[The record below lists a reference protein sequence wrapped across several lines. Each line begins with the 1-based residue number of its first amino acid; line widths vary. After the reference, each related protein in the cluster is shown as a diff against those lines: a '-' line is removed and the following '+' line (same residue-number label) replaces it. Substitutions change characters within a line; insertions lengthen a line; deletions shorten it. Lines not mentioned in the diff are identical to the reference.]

1 MMEVTCTAPINIA
14 VIKYWGKRDE
24 KLILPINGSTSAT
37 LDQSQLCAKTT
48 VAVSP
53 DFTADQMWLNGE
65 EQSMESSRLQNVLKE
80 IRRRAK
86 KRKCVEDSGDDT
98 VSWHVHICSENNF
111 PTAAGLASSAA
122 GLACLVFS
130 LAKLF
135 RVEGDISDIARQG
148 SGSACRSIYGGFV
161 EWTMG
166 IEVDGSDSRALQI
179 APETHW
185 PQMRVLI
192 LVVSAKKKHV
202 GSTAGM
208 QTSVKTSDLVTYR
221 AEKIVPQRMVE
232 MRRAIKDRDFQ
243 TFADIT
249 IKESNQLHA
258 CCLDTFPPIFYMT
271 DTSRDIVR
279 LVHAVNS
286 HFGENKV
293 AYTFDAGPNA
303 CLYLMEDMVP
313 MMLGLVQTYF
323 PPEQD
328 HGEGFLT
335 GLPSKIPA
343 PSQELLNAMPLEPS
357 VGAIQYIIHTK
368 VGTGPQVLTDPSDSL
383 LDTTGQPK
391 SSTQ

>member
-1 MMEVTCTAPINIA
+1 MIEVTCTAPINIA

-24 KLILPINGSTSAT
+24 KLILPINESTSAT

-48 VAVSP
+48 VAASP
-53 DFTADQMWLNGE
+53 DFTSDQMWLNGQ
-65 EQSMESSRLQNVLKE
+65 EQSMDSARLQNVLKE
-80 IRRRAK
+80 IRRRAR
-86 KRKCVEDSGDDT
+86 KRKSDGSGEDR
-98 VSWHVHICSENNF
+98 VNWHVHICSENNF

-130 LAKLF
+130 LSKLF
-135 RVEGDISDIARQG
+135 EVEGDISDVARQG

-166 IEVDGSDSRALQI
+166 TEVDGSDSRALQI
-179 APETHW
+179 ASETHW

-202 GSTAGM
+202 GSTTGM
-208 QTSVKTSDLVTYR
+208 QTSVKTSQLLAHR
-221 AEKIVPQRMVE
+221 AEKIVPERMVE
-232 MRRAIKDRDFQ
+232 MRRAIKDKDFQ
-243 TFADIT
+243 TFAEIT
-249 IKESNQLHA
+249 MKDSNQLHA
-258 CCLDTFPPIFYMT
+258 CCLDTYPPVTYMT

-279 LVHAVNS
+279 LVHAVNN
-286 HFGENKV
+286 HYGENKV

-313 MMLGLVQTYF
+313 TMLGLVQNFF

-328 HGEGFLT
+328 HGEAFLT
-335 GLPSKIPA
+335 GLPSKVST
-343 PSQELLNAMPLEPS
+343 PSQELLNAIPLEPS
-357 VGAIQYIIHTK
+357 VGAVQYIIHTK
-368 VGTGPQVLTDPSDSL
+368 VGPGPQVLIDQSESL
-383 LDTTGQPK
+383 LDSTGQPK